1 MGLVTPN
8 PGTIFWLLL
17 IFGVVV
23 YLLRRFAWKP
33 ILNALTEREN
43 SIREALESA
52 DQARKQMEELKAG
65 QEEVRITALREKEQ
79 ILKDARE
86 IKDKII
92 SEAKDKARQEGNKL
106 LVQVREQIE
115 NEKNAAIT
123 EIKRHV
129 AEMSVHI
136 AETILKEKLEV
147 TEQQEKLITTQMEEF
162 KLN

>member
-17 IFGVVV
+17 IFGIVV

-33 ILNALTEREN
+33 ILSALAEREN
-43 SIREALESA
+43 SIRLALESA
-52 DQARKQMEELKAG
+52 DQARKQMAELKAG
-65 QEEVRITALREKEQ
+65 QDEVRAAALREKEQ

-86 IKDKII
+86 IKDRII
-92 SEAKDKARQEGNKL
+92 NEAKDKARLEGDKL
-106 LVQVREQIE
+106 LAQVREQME

-123 EIKRHV
+123 DIKRHV
-129 AEMSVHI
+129 AEMSVRI

-147 TEQQEKLITTQMEEF
+147 TEQQEKLITSQMEEF